1 MKHTLLI
8 SILLGFTLSLS
19 AQRITVSG
27 MVTDSRTGES
37 LLSANV
43 YEDKT
48 TNGTVTNEYG
58 FYNLTINA
66 GEKGVVCSYMG
77 YTSQI
82 VEGNFQRDT
91 VIHFQ
96 LEPSLEIEEVTILNK
111 GPAHDVRSTQM
122 GSLELPI
129 LKAKTLP
136 VLLGEVD
143 IIKSL
148 QLMPGVSGGVEGST
162 GIYVRGGGPDQ
173 NLILL
178 DGVPVYNANH
188 LFGFFSV
195 FNADAI
201 KAVTLLKGGFPARYG
216 GRLSS
221 VIDIRMKDGNMK
233 EYHGEVSLGLLSS
246 KAVIEGPIIKN
257 KTSFIVTGRRTYLDA
272 LTYPFQLLANLINNG
287 AGYKAYAGA
296 YFYDLNAKVNH
307 KFNDKNRLFL
317 SGYFGK
323 DEFFMK
329 NEYRYESPAERYY
342 EHFTSEDRL
351 NWGNATAALRWNH
364 IFSPRLFSNMDLT
377 FSDYAL
383 TTGSLYKTVSSQ
395 DTSVISDSQN
405 SAYYS
410 RIRDYAFKYQFEYRP
425 GMRHQMRF
433 GVSNTLHYF
442 SPGIGVQKF
451 TSLEESANID
461 TSYGESNLPANEFYA
476 YVEDDFTI
484 TDKLKANLGFHYS
497 NFYVR
502 DTLYHSFEPR
512 ISLRYLIRDN
522 LSLKASYVRMSQYL
536 HLLTNSTVGLPTDLW
551 IPVTDQIIPQKSW
564 QVALGA
570 VLEFKNNYEFSIEA
584 YYKDM
589 ENLTEYVE
597 GASFTSINDSW
608 ESLVTQGSG
617 VSYGVEFF
625 FQKTLGKLTGWVG
638 YTLSKT
644 ERQFEGISYGR
655 VFPYKY
661 DRRHDVSIVATYKL
675 NERIDFGGSWVFA
688 TGHAFTLG
696 DEFFVNNGYYEDQIN
711 QPAGPEDPYYYYYQE
726 EDPSMNFDTYF
737 KYRNSYRMP
746 NYHRLDLGANFHQQ
760 GKWLYKTLSVGVY
773 NVYARQNPLYVTETL
788 TFNEEKLR
796 WEPALRQLSLL
807 SFIPYLRFSAKF

>member
-1 MKHTLLI
+1 
-8 SILLGFTLSLS
+8 
-19 AQRITVSG
+19 
-27 MVTDSRTGES
+27 
-37 LLSANV
+37 
-43 YEDKT
+43 
-48 TNGTVTNEYG
+48 
-58 FYNLTINA
+58 
-66 GEKGVVCSYMG
+66 
-77 YTSQI
+77 
-82 VEGNFQRDT
+82 
-91 VIHFQ
+91 
-96 LEPSLEIEEVTILNK
+96 
-111 GPAHDVRSTQM
+111 
-122 GSLELPI
+122 
-129 LKAKTLP
+129 
-136 VLLGEVD
+136 
-143 IIKSL
+143 
-148 QLMPGVSGGVEGST
+148 
-162 GIYVRGGGPDQ
+162 
-173 NLILL
+173 
-178 DGVPVYNANH
+178 
-188 LFGFFSV
+188 
-195 FNADAI
+195 
-201 KAVTLLKGGFPARYG
+201 
-216 GRLSS
+216 
-221 VIDIRMKDGNMK
+221 
-233 EYHGEVSLGLLSS
+233 
-246 KAVIEGPIIKN
+246 
-257 KTSFIVTGRRTYLDA
+257 
-272 LTYPFQLLANLINNG
+272 
-287 AGYKAYAGA
+287 
-296 YFYDLNAKVNH
+296 
-307 KFNDKNRLFL
+307 
-317 SGYFGK
+317 
-323 DEFFMK
+323 
-329 NEYRYESPAERYY
+329 
-342 EHFTSEDRL
+342 
-351 NWGNATAALRWNH
+351 
-364 IFSPRLFSNMDLT
+364 
-377 FSDYAL
+377 
-383 TTGSLYKTVSSQ
+383 
-395 DTSVISDSQN
+395 
-405 SAYYS
+405 
-410 RIRDYAFKYQFEYRP
+410 
-425 GMRHQMRF
+425 
-433 GVSNTLHYF
+433 
-442 SPGIGVQKF
+442 
-451 TSLEESANID
+451 
-461 TSYGESNLPANEFYA
+461 
-476 YVEDDFTI
+476 
-484 TDKLKANLGFHYS
+484 
-497 NFYVR
+497 
-502 DTLYHSFEPR
+502 
-512 ISLRYLIRDN
+512 
-522 LSLKASYVRMSQYL
+522 MSQYL